1 MKKALTGILSLA
13 FVVCSGAGIAA
24 CTENNSRRGTIIN
37 FATYESWDE
46 GFSYLSIMDG
56 FGRVTKSDEQAHGGK
71 YSAKVQPLGSHTDS
85 ATKPFFYYPM
95 KIEGDGGFD
104 YSDFAMLNS
113 VSFSVYNAEP
123 EALSFEFCIIASISD
138 IEGADCKAV
147 QTVTADSGK
156 WTDVTYRPDY
166 DALQNMCDVSNI
178 AGIAFRFEN
187 CNSAD
192 IASAPV
198 LYFDDVQLSLSDTPN
213 VIIQESEPARGEM
226 QSFDAASSL
235 VYVNMDS
242 GVDFAETWLPAGDA
256 KLPAGVK
263 GGVEFAITEADI
275 GTWPRLKFDSRTPQA
290 DLEKA
295 DYFSM
300 LLYFDVP
307 NENVSTVE
315 IRMVPDT
322 GDVYTEYVKPNEWVE
337 LRIETDILINN
348 WSTVIGVQSRG
359 LFWVQNGLQGSCFND
374 IKAIRVADIK
384 GVFREIRIPDL
395 ADGKAGEAYTIPAA
409 TLEIDGQAV
418 TASSWSY
425 EVAYSDAALYEEKY
439 GKIEVTDGAF
449 VPEVGGTYVV
459 TYIAEYDG
467 KTYFAD
473 GEVFI
478 ARNEPE
484 TGEIELFADPAS
496 VDNVSMESGSEYIG
510 KYLWAGDEKLP
521 EGAKGGVEF
530 AIPDAASGTWPRFR
544 VNSRIEGSVIDQFRT
559 VSFDLYLDA
568 PTYDGKVLVKL
579 FPDVSESDY
588 YAETNKWVTISVS
601 AQLFSEYVRR
611 VGLDGTGLFWVQN
624 GDTQTCMNAID
635 TIRITNIRAE
645 GEKFVRPDVK
655 ADEIEWFGDEGS
667 LDNISVSA
675 GQPVDWTEKLPGQ
688 RNGGAALVTVDT
700 AQDLWLDITVKARQ
714 STETYRALQAE
725 GYNVVTMEVYLKKA
739 ADTTSRVAQMNYW
752 AGQNGASQGSVAIGS
767 WVKLTFDLEN
777 YLTLLEGSS
786 DGGVKLLW
794 IASFGNKKVSEIYI
808 RNVQVEKV
816 ADAVSF
822 ADGTD
827 GFFLLD
833 SPENVPSYA
842 YVAAGDESI
851 PAGAAGGAVKM
862 SFAAGAESWPNLKFG
877 ADKSLLS
884 RYAKISLRIY
894 IKAAEGTDKV
904 TLNLLP
910 DGGVNGTAEVAT
922 NQWVTVEISVA
933 DILAEYEWSV
943 FDGITYTNLFW
954 FTNAGG
960 NTVSEFWV
968 SGMTLVK

>member
-496 VDNVSMESGSEYIG
+496 VD
-510 KYLWAGDEKLP
+510 K
-521 EGAKGGVEF
+521 
-530 AIPDAASGTWPRFR
+530 T
-544 VNSRIEGSVIDQFRT
+544 
-559 VSFDLYLDA
+559 
-568 PTYDGKVLVKL
+568 
-579 FPDVSESDY
+579 
-588 YAETNKWVTISVS
+588 
-601 AQLFSEYVRR
+601 
-611 VGLDGTGLFWVQN
+611 
-624 GDTQTCMNAID
+624 
-635 TIRITNIRAE
+635 
-645 GEKFVRPDVK
+645 
-655 ADEIEWFGDEGS
+655 
-667 LDNISVSA
+667 
-675 GQPVDWTEKLPGQ
+675 
-688 RNGGAALVTVDT
+688 
-700 AQDLWLDITVKARQ
+700 
-714 STETYRALQAE
+714 
-725 GYNVVTMEVYLKKA
+725 
-739 ADTTSRVAQMNYW
+739 
-752 AGQNGASQGSVAIGS
+752 
-767 WVKLTFDLEN
+767 
-777 YLTLLEGSS
+777 
-786 DGGVKLLW
+786 
-794 IASFGNKKVSEIYI
+794 
-808 RNVQVEKV
+808 
-816 ADAVSF
+816 
-822 ADGTD
+822 
-827 GFFLLD
+827 
-833 SPENVPSYA
+833 
-842 YVAAGDESI
+842 
-851 PAGAAGGAVKM
+851 
-862 SFAAGAESWPNLKFG
+862 
-877 ADKSLLS
+877 
-884 RYAKISLRIY
+884 
-894 IKAAEGTDKV
+894 
-904 TLNLLP
+904 
-910 DGGVNGTAEVAT
+910 
-922 NQWVTVEISVA
+922 
-933 DILAEYEWSV
+933 
-943 FDGITYTNLFW
+943 
-954 FTNAGG
+954 
-960 NTVSEFWV
+960 
-968 SGMTLVK
+968 